1 MNKREKTA
9 FGNYLVQL
17 IKYAGMSQEEFYSEL
32 GIAKAYFYDMLTK
45 SPPPVEMQQ
54 KILSLMNRKLGFD
67 SERNARF
74 YDLAAAERNEIPADI
89 AKLILNNPDRIPEI
103 RLGLK
108 EILSAIH

>member
-17 IKYAGMSQEEFYSEL
+17 IKQAGMSQEEFYSEL

-74 YDLAAAERNEIPADI
+74 YDLAAAERNEIPADV
-89 AKLILNNPDRIPEI
+89 AKLILNHPEKIQDI
-103 RLGLK
+103 RLGL
-108 EILSAIH
+108 SAIFSTNH

>member
-17 IKYAGMSQEEFYSEL
+17 IKQAGMSQEEFYSEL

-45 SPPPVEMQQ
+45 SPPPIEMQH
-54 KILSLMNRKLGFD
+54 KILSIVNQKLGFD
-67 SERNARF
+67 SERNSHF
-74 YDLAAAERNEIPADI
+74 YDLAAAERNEIPADV